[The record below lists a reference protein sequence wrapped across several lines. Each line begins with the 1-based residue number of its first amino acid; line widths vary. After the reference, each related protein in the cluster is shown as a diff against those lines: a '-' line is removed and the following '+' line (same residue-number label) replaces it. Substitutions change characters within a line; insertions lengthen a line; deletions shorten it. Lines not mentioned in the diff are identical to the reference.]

1 VGAREDLWAI
11 MRSIDVLD
19 LGTGD
24 LRARID
30 GLVDRSARVAGVG
43 GEGALVRMDRQLRRR
58 APVDAARLA
67 VEATVGAE
75 PGSTVGDGPVRTAMV
90 TSARRRID
98 AAAVLDPLGTSAAVD
113 RAIEGALADN
123 GSPGPARTRVLRAG
137 AMLCGDT
144 AVGRRCADALA
155 AAGEGAWV
163 RTARAAL
170 LARPE
175 VGPRTTSA
183 RLAPMDGPAVSFSAA
198 VVPAAPGVSHPA
210 GAFVASASGSLEL
223 RRAPSFVPAWRAP
236 LAMEAP
242 MLVASGTDLVV
253 ADAGPGGTGAVACL
267 TLDGG
272 VRWSVPGPDRV
283 AMEPEG
289 DLFNSGDRATMPAP
303 MTFAAP
309 GEVIVT
315 VSPDGSAVGRR
326 RADGVVAWSLDPSDG
341 RVLAIAHA
349 GPILAVL
356 AEPPDGP
363 GLEGRLTVVDAA
375 TGVTLRTESVP
386 GGDRARWMEVNDA
399 GIVAIGTADGLRAYG
414 PAVAEG
420 PVWTIDALE
429 VQDAPRAWFVKRW
442 LVVHDRFEEPVAID
456 AWTGLPSATAFRE
469 LSPPT
474 GLATD
479 ALVTVVVAAGWV
491 AFLHEGHVAFFS
503 ESGAFAG
510 RDAAMPERSY
520 VTCAA
525 AGDHALILDANSG
538 EAGSGPLRH
547 SALLRILDVA
557 RGGAAATAPLRVRSL
572 GRPISAVVS
581 NGGFVALGNGSS
593 TQVIRTGP

>member
-1 VGAREDLWAI
+1 
-11 MRSIDVLD
+11 
-19 LGTGD
+19 
-24 LRARID
+24 
-30 GLVDRSARVAGVG
+30 
-43 GEGALVRMDRQLRRR
+43 
-58 APVDAARLA
+58 
-67 VEATVGAE
+67 
-75 PGSTVGDGPVRTAMV
+75 MV

-98 AAAVLDPLGTSAAVD
+98 AAAVLDPSGTAAAVD
-113 RAIEGALADN
+113 RAIEGALGDN

-456 AWTGLPSATAFRE
+456 AWTGLPSTTAFRE

>member
-1 VGAREDLWAI
+1 
-11 MRSIDVLD
+11 
-19 LGTGD
+19 
-24 LRARID
+24 
-30 GLVDRSARVAGVG
+30 
-43 GEGALVRMDRQLRRR
+43 
-58 APVDAARLA
+58 
-67 VEATVGAE
+67 
-75 PGSTVGDGPVRTAMV
+75 
-90 TSARRRID
+90 
-98 AAAVLDPLGTSAAVD
+98 
-113 RAIEGALADN
+113 
-123 GSPGPARTRVLRAG
+123 
-137 AMLCGDT
+137 MLCGDT
-144 AVGRRCADALA
+144 AVGRRCAEALA

-456 AWTGLPSATAFRE
+456 AWTGLPSTTAFRE

>member
-1 VGAREDLWAI
+1 
-11 MRSIDVLD
+11 
-19 LGTGD
+19 
-24 LRARID
+24 
-30 GLVDRSARVAGVG
+30 
-43 GEGALVRMDRQLRRR
+43 
-58 APVDAARLA
+58 
-67 VEATVGAE
+67 
-75 PGSTVGDGPVRTAMV
+75 VRTAMV

-183 RLAPMDGPAVSFSAA
+183 RHATVDGPAVSFSAA
-198 VVPAAPGVSHPA
+198 VVPAVPGVSHPS
-210 GAFVASASGSLEL
+210 GAFVTSSSGSLEL

-253 ADAGPGGTGAVACL
+253 ADAGPGGTGTVACL

-283 AMEPEG
+283 ATEPEA

-303 MTFAAP
+303 TTFAAP

-326 RADGVVAWSLDPSDG
+326 RADGVVAWSLDPSEG

-349 GPILAVL
+349 GPVLAVL
-356 AEPPDGP
+356 TEPPDGP

-474 GLATD
+474 GSGTD
-479 ALVTVVVAAGWV
+479 ALVTVVVAGGWV

-503 ESGAFAG
+503 ESGAFVG

-572 GRPISAVVS
+572 GRPISAIVS

>member
-1 VGAREDLWAI
+1 
-11 MRSIDVLD
+11 
-19 LGTGD
+19 
-24 LRARID
+24 
-30 GLVDRSARVAGVG
+30 
-43 GEGALVRMDRQLRRR
+43 
-58 APVDAARLA
+58 
-67 VEATVGAE
+67 
-75 PGSTVGDGPVRTAMV
+75 
-90 TSARRRID
+90 
-98 AAAVLDPLGTSAAVD
+98 
-113 RAIEGALADN
+113 
-123 GSPGPARTRVLRAG
+123 
-137 AMLCGDT
+137 
-144 AVGRRCADALA
+144 
-155 AAGEGAWV
+155 
-163 RTARAAL
+163 
-170 LARPE
+170 
-175 VGPRTTSA
+175 
-183 RLAPMDGPAVSFSAA
+183 
-198 VVPAAPGVSHPA
+198 
-210 GAFVASASGSLEL
+210 
-223 RRAPSFVPAWRAP
+223 
-236 LAMEAP
+236 

-456 AWTGLPSATAFRE
+456 AWTGLPSTTAFRE